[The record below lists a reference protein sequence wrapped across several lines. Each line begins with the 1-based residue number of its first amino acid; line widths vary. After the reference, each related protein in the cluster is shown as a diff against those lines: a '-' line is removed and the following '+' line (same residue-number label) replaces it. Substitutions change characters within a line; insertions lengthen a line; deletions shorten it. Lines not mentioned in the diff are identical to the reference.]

1 MNTLWVLTLTGS
13 CMTLLYFA
21 CSRLHKGTGI
31 WRKPW
36 IVSASLLYL
45 IPLRG
50 LQSEY
55 LTVLRNRGILP
66 ISETWEYNSLNDF
79 MKLETGTGD
88 IYYSTA
94 LRWNRLILICW
105 LAVAV
110 CLLAY
115 REGKYILKRRRLL
128 KGCSEEE
135 DRDRLETMDRLC
147 GEMRVRRRVRLFYCH
162 GMIPASMGFLRP
174 VILLPEERKGKI
186 PEQLLK
192 HELAH
197 IKNYDMLVHAL
208 ISLTVTVHWFNP
220 VVYLLQKEWKRVCEL
235 ECDEAALRGCSGN
248 ERKAYAIL
256 LVEEAKR
263 QRPGKGRLGEAEM
276 QGASSLTGDARRL
289 EERIVYIM
297 GKGRRKGKFRVCV
310 SGIAFAAAL
319 FASSLTVFAY
329 KETYYIEG
337 ESETNAKMA
346 SALIPEGEY
355 EEWLVPGTVSPM
367 QEVIL
372 YDEQFVDEDGNIY
385 PVNREITA
393 QKVCEHEY
401 KTGTRMRHL
410 MRADGSCRVEYYE
423 AECCVKCGNIKS
435 EKYINGLI
443 YEVCPHNGN

>member
-1 MNTLWVLTLTGS
+1 
-13 CMTLLYFA
+13 MTLLYFA
-21 CSRLHKGTGI
+21 CSRLHKGAGI
-31 WRKPW
+31 WRKIW
-36 IVSASLLYL
+36 IVSASLFYL

-50 LQSEY
+50 LQGEY
-55 LTVLRNRGILP
+55 LTVLRNKGILP
-66 ISETWEYNSLNDF
+66 VHTTWEYNSLHDF
-79 MKLETGTGD
+79 IKLETGTGN
-88 IYYSTA
+88 IYYSSA
-94 LRWNRLILICW
+94 LRWDRLLLICW
-105 LAVAV
+105 LAVAAG
-110 CLLAY
+110 LLAY

-263 QRPGKGRLGEAEM
+263 QRTGKGRLGEAEM

-289 EERIVYIM
+289 EERIEYIM
-297 GKGRRKGKFRVCV
+297 VEGRRKGKFGACV

-329 KETYYIEG
+329 KETYYLER

-346 SALIPEGEY
+346 SALIPKGEY
-355 EEWLVPGTVSPM
+355 EVKIVPMGTVSLT

-372 YDEQFVDEDGNIY
+372 YDEQFIDEDGNIY

-393 QKVCEHEY
+393 QAVCEHEY
-401 KTGTRMRHL
+401 KVGIFMKH
-410 MRADGSCRVEYYE
+410 MMHADGSCRVEYYE
-423 AECCVKCGNIKS
+423 AEHCMKCGNIKS
-435 EKYINGLI
+435 EKYINGMT
-443 YEVCPHNGN
+443 YDKCPHNGNWHD